1 MLFTKLKKL
10 EILVYM
16 VKPFENVFLYGFQ
29 EIVSKTFSLCFLTP
43 KFEMRIRMF
52 PFIFFVYNFFKK
64 FYF

>member
-1 MLFTKLKKL
+1 MLFSKPKKL

-43 KFEMRIRMF
+43 KFEIRMF
-52 PFIFFVYNFFKK
+52 PFIFFVYHFFKK